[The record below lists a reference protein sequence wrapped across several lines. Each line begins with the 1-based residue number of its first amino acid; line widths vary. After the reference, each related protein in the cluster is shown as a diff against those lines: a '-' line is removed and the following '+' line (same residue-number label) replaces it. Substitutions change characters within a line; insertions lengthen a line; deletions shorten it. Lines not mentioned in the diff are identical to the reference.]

1 MEKEL
6 LMESF
11 LGQTR
16 LALLEDGDLCELYI
30 ERAGQEKLVGNIYMG
45 RVVNV
50 LPGMQAAF
58 VDIGAEKNGFLYA
71 GDIQLDIR
79 SLGPDGQALNE
90 QLKEMSIKKLIRAG
104 QQVLVQVVKEPGG
117 SKGPRLSGN
126 ITLPGRLVVLLPTVG
141 YVGVSRRIESEQER
155 LRLRTLSEALR
166 PEGMGLIVRTAAE
179 GADEET
185 LKTDIAYL
193 TRLWEAIHLTGDH
206 STAPALLHCDLSLI
220 NRSVRDMLLPD
231 VKRLLVDGKDAH
243 EVARKNAAMLRKSLA
258 EKVELYTGDLPLFD
272 LKRVNTQM
280 ERGLSRRVWLDSGGY
295 LVIDYAEAL
304 TVIDVNTGKFVGKH
318 SLSDTVFK
326 INCEAVV
333 EIVRQLRLRDIGGI
347 IVIDFIDMDE
357 IAQRETLL
365 QLLKKELK
373 RDRTKTNLVGLTGLG
388 LVEMTRKKV
397 HQPMHRILKMTCPMC
412 QGSGMVLTDETVA
425 RMALD
430 KLNALATQE
439 GAWMIDAH
447 PAVAGQLMLIGAP
460 AGVRAFVHPNPA
472 CERSQFDVQGVLMNN
487 LPPKTRPLPPQT
499 R

>member
-231 VKRLLVDGKDAH
+231 VKRLLIDGKDAH
-243 EVARKNAAMLRKSLA
+243 EVARKNAAMLRESLT
-258 EKVELYTGDLPLFD
+258 EKVELYAGDIPLFD
-272 LKRVNTQM
+272 
-280 ERGLSRRVWLDSGGY
+280 
-295 LVIDYAEAL
+295 
-304 TVIDVNTGKFVGKH
+304 
-318 SLSDTVFK
+318 
-326 INCEAVV
+326 
-333 EIVRQLRLRDIGGI
+333 
-347 IVIDFIDMDE
+347 
-357 IAQRETLL
+357 
-365 QLLKKELK
+365 
-373 RDRTKTNLVGLTGLG
+373 
-388 LVEMTRKKV
+388 
-397 HQPMHRILKMTCPMC
+397 
-412 QGSGMVLTDETVA
+412 
-425 RMALD
+425 
-430 KLNALATQE
+430 
-439 GAWMIDAH
+439 
-447 PAVAGQLMLIGAP
+447 
-460 AGVRAFVHPNPA
+460 
-472 CERSQFDVQGVLMNN
+472 
-487 LPPKTRPLPPQT
+487 
-499 R
+499 